1 MRSYS
6 SDDTCNGLS
15 HLPIFV
21 KCSCP
26 DFLQDVFQN
35 LRSGCPWKGDFKSR
49 LSGDQIRSVMSN
61 IINCH
66 ISWNHI
72 KLYIR
77 YRPQAG
83 HSLHLPFLFIL
94 HYYTLL
100 VTDLFP
106 GFRMTSTIPGALSK
120 DVFRFFFHPEA
131 QPGCRC
137 SKSFLLS

>member
-1 MRSYS
+1 MTPVMAFRTSPS
-6 SDDTCNGLS
+6 SSSVHAQIFCRMFSRTCGLDAHGRGTS
-15 HLPIFV
+15 
-21 KCSCP
+21 KAAC
-26 DFLQDVFQN
+26 QE
-35 LRSGCPWKGDFKSR
+35 
-49 LSGDQIRSVMSN
+49 IRSVMSN
-61 IINCH
+61 IINCR

-77 YRPQAG
+77 YRLQAG
-83 HSLHLPFLFIL
+83 HSLHLSFLFIL

-106 GFRMTSTIPGALSK
+106 GFRMTSTIPGAVSK

-137 SKSFLLS
+137 SASFLLS